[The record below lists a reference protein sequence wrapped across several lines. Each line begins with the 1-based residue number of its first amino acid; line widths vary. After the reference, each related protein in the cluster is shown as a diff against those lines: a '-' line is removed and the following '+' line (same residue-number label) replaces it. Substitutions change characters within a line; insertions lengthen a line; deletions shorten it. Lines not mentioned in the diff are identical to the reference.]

1 MCYLTCRT
9 NELKCIGY
17 SLCMGNIGTH
27 TMPPALATSTLYP
40 VSCFAMS
47 TLFQDTWCLLFFIS
61 CNYLQ
66 LYSLMYRYKPNSAM
80 VILYS
85 NGNLFIVIHC
95 FCGSFAELLCND
107 NHITDQYSDT
117 MPMMHVYI
125 T

>member
-1 MCYLTCRT
+1 MFPQIMCYLTCRT

-66 LYSLMYRYKPNSAM
+66 LYSLMYRYKPNQHCQCYGDL
-80 VILYS
+80 VQQWQPLHCYP
-85 NGNLFIVIHC
+85 LFLW
-95 FCGSFAELLCND
+95 LLC
-107 NHITDQYSDT
+107 
-117 MPMMHVYI
+117 
-125 T
+125 